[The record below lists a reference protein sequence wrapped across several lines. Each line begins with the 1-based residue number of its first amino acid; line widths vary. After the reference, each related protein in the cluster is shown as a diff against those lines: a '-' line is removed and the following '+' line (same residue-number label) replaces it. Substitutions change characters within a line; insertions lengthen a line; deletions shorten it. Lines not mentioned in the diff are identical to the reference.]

1 MVCYQLI
8 KYFGLSGRFWSLLA
22 DCLCLITAFF
32 WTQMVFSVTDISS
45 LWWWPICVL
54 VCWCHW
60 YLVWWWVNLFWLI
73 SCYWGVWDMVF
84 CLRLTGHWFG
94 GLFYELY
101 YVYTKYFCWD
111 DTALETLEKRFYFI
125 SFKALICF
133 VDFFFIY
140 PWALWVDPLPT
151 FIAAYPINF
160 ILFSASCIPYYSR
173 LSLWLIFVTYVAYT
187 VTVFRVT
194 CIVFSC

>member
-1 MVCYQLI
+1 MANLC
-8 KYFGLSGRFWSLLA
+8 FGLLMSLIFGLMMSEFV
-22 DCLCLITAFF
+22 LIDQLLLRGVRYGFLFEIDRTL
-32 WTQMVFSVTDISS
+32 I
-45 LWWWPICVL
+45 WWVVL
-54 VCWCHW
+54 PYTKCVCW
-60 YLVWWWVNLFWLI
+60 
-73 SCYWGVWDMVF
+73 
-84 CLRLTGHWFG
+84 
-94 GLFYELY
+94 E
-101 YVYTKYFCWD
+101 
-111 DTALETLEKRFYFI
+111 DTALKTVEKWFCFI
-125 SFKALICF
+125 SFNALIYF
-133 VDFFFIY
+133 DDLFFIY